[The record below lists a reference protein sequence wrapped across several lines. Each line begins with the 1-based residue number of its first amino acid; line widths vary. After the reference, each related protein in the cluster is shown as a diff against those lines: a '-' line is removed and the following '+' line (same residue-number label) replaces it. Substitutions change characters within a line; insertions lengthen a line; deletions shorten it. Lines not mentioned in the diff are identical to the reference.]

1 MFGDA
6 ADRKA
11 VPVLIKAI
19 NTLLTVLA
27 GVGVAL
33 VLFWLLNKLV
43 ELLPGQW
50 EDRIKPYVYILPA
63 FAALSLY
70 LIYPAIQTVLYSF
83 ANADSTKFIGLKNYT
98 TLLKS
103 TGFQKTLLNTLLWI
117 AVAPIAAVL
126 LGLAVAVLVDR
137 LRPTGEKVSKT
148 IIFLPMA
155 ISAVGA
161 ATVWR
166 FIYTSNPPSQ
176 PQIGLQNAIITKLGF
191 DPVPWLEKNTLH
203 INTFLLIVMFLWS
216 QVGFSMVLLSAAIKA
231 VPTDTLEA
239 ARIDGANERQIFRR
253 VVVPQIM
260 TTVITVYVTVAI
272 GVMKLFDIVY
282 VMTNGNFNTNVLATE
297 FFNQLFTNFN
307 NGAAAAI
314 VVMLMIAVIPIM
326 IYQVR
331 QFRAMESR

>member
-1 MFGDA
+1 M
-6 ADRKA
+6 
-11 VPVLIKAI
+11 PVLIKVI

-27 GVGVAL
+27 GVGAAL
-33 VLFWLLNKLV
+33 ALYWVLNKLM
-43 ELLPGQW
+43 ELLPQPW
-50 EDRIKPYVYILPA
+50 EDRIKPYVYIFPA
-63 FAALSLY
+63 FAAISLY
-70 LIYPAIQTVLYSF
+70 LIYPAAQTVLYSF
-83 ANADSTKFIGLKNYT
+83 ANDTSTKYVGFKNYT
-98 TLLKS
+98 ALLGSHGFRQTL
-103 TGFQKTLLNTLLWI
+103 FNTLLWI

-137 LRPTGEKVSKT
+137 LRSGTEKTAKT

-166 FIYTSNPPSQ
+166 FVYASNPPSQ
-176 PQIGLQNAIITKLGF
+176 AQIGIQNAIVTKLGF
-191 DPVPWLEKNTLH
+191 DPVPWLEKSTLH

-216 QVGFSMVLLSAAIKA
+216 QVGFSMVLLSSAIKG
-231 VPTDTLEA
+231 VPGDTLEA

-297 FFNQLFTNFN
+297 FFNQLTTNFN
-307 NGAAAAI
+307 SGYAAAI
-314 VVMLMIAVIPIM
+314 VVMLMVAVIPIM
-326 IYQVR
+326 FYQVR
-331 QFRAMESR
+331 QFRALEAR